1 MLFVLCIEN
10 ANLHSNV
17 KNITKILMF
26 FPYLIITTICFFPL
40 VTFLNF
46 VIMIIILI
54 DERSFSSF
62 FDTLNRSF
70 VEVFDFNIK

>member
-40 VTFLNF
+40 VSFINF

-70 VEVFDFNIK
+70 VEVFDF